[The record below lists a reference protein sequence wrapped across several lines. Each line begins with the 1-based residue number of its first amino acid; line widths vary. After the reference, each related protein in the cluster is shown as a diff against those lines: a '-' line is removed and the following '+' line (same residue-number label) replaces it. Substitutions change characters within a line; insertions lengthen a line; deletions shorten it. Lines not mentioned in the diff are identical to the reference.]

1 MDETVTLEQAQEIAS
16 LLVDLTRRVFLPD
29 DDQVGEL
36 PVAQLRVC
44 GILFAHGGSRP
55 MSALSREL
63 AVSLSAMTQ
72 IADRL
77 ERARLVRRVAEGSDR
92 RVRCLQ
98 LTERGEKIM
107 RHREDS
113 RVRRVKAALEHLS
126 PKARQEVTAALE
138 TLTSASAAA
147 TEQAECAATTE
158 CRPVTP

>member
-1 MDETVTLEQAQEIAS
+1 MDEAVTLEQAQEIAS
-16 LLVDLTRRVFLPD
+16 LLVDLTRRIFLPD

-44 GILFAHGGSRP
+44 GILFAHRGPRP

-113 RVRRVKAALEHLS
+113 RVRRVMAALEQLS
-126 PKARQEVTAALE
+126 PKARQEVAAALE
-138 TLTSASAAA
+138 ILTSASAAA
-147 TEQAECAATTE
+147 SEQAECAAATE
-158 CRPVTP
+158 FRPVTP